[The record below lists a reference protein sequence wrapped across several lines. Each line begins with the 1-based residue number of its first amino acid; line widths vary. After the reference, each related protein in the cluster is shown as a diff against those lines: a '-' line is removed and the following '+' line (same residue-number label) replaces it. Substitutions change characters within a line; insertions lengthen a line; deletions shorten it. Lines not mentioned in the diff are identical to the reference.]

1 MNEVMISTVLCNIL
15 VGCFCVLMYEVRENR
30 RKLQD
35 GTEITTY
42 TRDVVSANILEV
54 EAGTTGYMGG
64 DTGHGGRT
72 YFRIKDEGGTDI
84 DIKPFMDR
92 FGSEGFEVTL
102 GGDCELE
109 TMIRALKF
117 ITKVLEDESG
127 EVYD

>member
-1 MNEVMISTVLCNIL
+1 
-15 VGCFCVLMYEVRENR
+15 MYEIKEKR
-30 RKLQD
+30 RMLPD

-42 TRDVVSANILEV
+42 TRDVVSANLLEV
-54 EAGTTGYMGG
+54 EAGTTGFMGG

-72 YFRIKDEGGTDI
+72 YFRISDEASTDI
-84 DIKPFMDR
+84 HVRPFIDR
-92 FGSEGFEVTL
+92 FGCNGFEVTL

-117 ITKVLEDESG
+117 ITKVLEEESE

>member
-1 MNEVMISTVLCNIL
+1 
-15 VGCFCVLMYEVRENR
+15 MYEIKEKR
-30 RKLQD
+30 RMLPD

-54 EAGTTGYMGG
+54 EAGTTGFMGG

-72 YFRIKDEGGTDI
+72 YFRIQDEGSTDMKI
-84 DIKPFMDR
+84 NTYVDR
-92 FGSEGFEVTL
+92 YGCRGFETFL

-109 TMIRALKF
+109 TTIRALKF
-117 ITKVLEDESG
+117 ITKVLEEESQ

>member
-1 MNEVMISTVLCNIL
+1 
-15 VGCFCVLMYEVRENR
+15 MYEIKQNR
-30 RKLQD
+30 RRLKD

-42 TRDVVSANILEV
+42 TRDVVSCNILEV
-54 EAGTTGYMGG
+54 EAGTTGFMGG

-72 YFRIKDEGGTDI
+72 YFAIRDEGCTDMVI
-84 DIKPFMDR
+84 RVIRDR
-92 FGSEGFEVTL
+92 FGNTEGFKVML

-117 ITKVLEDESG
+117 ITKVLEDESE

>member
-1 MNEVMISTVLCNIL
+1 
-15 VGCFCVLMYEVRENR
+15 MYEVRENR

>member
-1 MNEVMISTVLCNIL
+1 
-15 VGCFCVLMYEVRENR
+15 MYEIKENR
-30 RKLQD
+30 KKLHD

-42 TRDVVSANILEV
+42 TRDVVSANILQV
-54 EAGTTGYMGG
+54 EAGTTGYKGG

-92 FGSEGFEVTL
+92 FGSDGFEVVL

-117 ITKVLEDESG
+117 ITKVLEEESE

>member
-1 MNEVMISTVLCNIL
+1 
-15 VGCFCVLMYEVRENR
+15 MYEIKESRRE
-30 RKLQD
+30 LFD

-42 TRDVVSANILEV
+42 TRDVVSANILQV
-54 EAGTTGYMGG
+54 EAGTTGYKGG

-72 YFRIKDEGGTDI
+72 YFRISDEASTDI
-84 DIKPFMDR
+84 HVRPFMDR
-92 FGSEGFEVTL
+92 FGCNGFEVPL

-117 ITKVLEDESG
+117 ITKVLEEESE

>member
-1 MNEVMISTVLCNIL
+1 
-15 VGCFCVLMYEVRENR
+15 MYEIKEKYQ
-30 RKLQD
+30 KLSD

-42 TRDVVSANILEV
+42 TRDVVSANVLEV
-54 EAGTTGYMGG
+54 EAGTTGFMGG

-72 YFRIKDEGGTDI
+72 YFRIQDEGSTDMKVNTYV
-84 DIKPFMDR
+84 DK
-92 FGSEGFEVTL
+92 FGRKGFEVLL

-117 ITKVLEDESG
+117 IVKVLEEESQ

>member
-1 MNEVMISTVLCNIL
+1 MK
-15 VGCFCVLMYEVRENR
+15 ENR
-30 RKLQD
+30 RELHD

-42 TRDVVSANILEV
+42 TRDVVSANILQV
-54 EAGTTGYMGG
+54 EAGTTGYKGG

-72 YFRIKDEGGTDI
+72 YFRISDEASTDI
-84 DIKPFMDR
+84 HVRPFMDR
-92 FGSEGFEVTL
+92 FGCNGFEVTL

-117 ITKVLEDESG
+117 ITKVLEEESE